1 MTREIPYEIVNAH
14 YVQEHIGE
22 MPIVDV
28 RPHEYY
34 AAGHIPTAINIS
46 YGNAEKESVDRK
58 EFVGKVLEGAFEA
71 AGISKHDP
79 VIVYCQSGYH
89 AILAGNALAEE
100 DFDQLR
106 IYEDSFGDWAKDPAH
121 EVVKKESESAGGEGE

>member
-1 MTREIPYEIVNAH
+1 MTREIPYEVVNAH
-14 YVQEHIGE
+14 YVESHIGE

-28 RPHEYY
+28 RPAEYY
-34 AAGHIPTAINIS
+34 AAGHIPSAINIP
-46 YGNAEKESVDRK
+46 YGDAEKESVERK

-79 VIVYCQSGYH
+79 VIVYCQGGYH

-100 DFDQLR
+100 DYDQLR
-106 IYEDSFGDWAKDPAH
+106 IYEGSFGDWKQDPAH
-121 EVVKKESESAGGEGE
+121 EIVVSDDAQAMGGK